1 VSDCDC
7 SGWGSLSPDQLQ
19 WSPGWFKY
27 KLKCTQSIDRMFLCV
42 SGQSVHLG
50 MGGSWSRA
58 VPCHLWT
65 LCHILP
71 GFLYILLHWRV
82 SRKTTKPSTV
92 SLEKHDCSL
101 TLTTTFDG
109 WFLAVL
115 SLLFSRGFA
124 VTLLYG
130 KINSEKHLEKCE
142 HSYLPPTQIG
152 ILKVKARLTTRAF
165 WPRLHKQMN

>member
-1 VSDCDC
+1 MYLEFGLLDCLLNC
-7 SGWGSLSPDQLQ
+7 
-19 WSPGWFKY
+19 
-27 KLKCTQSIDRMFLCV
+27 KLKWKEYLSCAFFLCV

-58 VPCHLWT
+58 VPRHLWT

-71 GFLYILLHWRV
+71 GLLCLLLHWRV
-82 SRKTTKPSTV
+82 SREHFCSIHHHVSETTDTWRESFKS
-92 SLEKHDCSL
+92 
-101 TLTTTFDG
+101 
-109 WFLAVL
+109 FLSL

-142 HSYLPPTQIG
+142 QSYLPPTQIG
-152 ILKVKARLTTRAF
+152 ILKVHTHTHTHSLTSPT
-165 WPRLHKQMN
+165 N